1 MCFSEASKKPH
12 FSLSIRLKIQP
23 REHGIDE
30 RGNFLDWTRPQFL
43 AWAIA
48 EFDTSNALCDN
59 IPSLATTS
67 TQSHPLPNERS
78 RDDQPATKPCRHH
91 RLLPPAVI
99 RTRAGVSSAPDHS
112 ALNNHIHNRCFSCE
126 IIRSLV
132 TKNNHPIRSQCQH

>member
-1 MCFSEASKKPH
+1 VCFSEASKKPH

-59 IPSLATTS
+59 TIVSYNINP
-67 TQSHPLPNERS
+67 
-78 RDDQPATKPCRHH
+78 K
-91 RLLPPAVI
+91 PPAPK
-99 RTRAGVSSAPDHS
+99 RTVAR
-112 ALNNHIHNRCFSCE
+112 
-126 IIRSLV
+126 
-132 TKNNHPIRSQCQH
+132 